1 MFRFRFWVF
10 GSWREVTVDDR
21 LPVRGGRVLCASSG
35 VRDDFTLALLHK
47 AYAKLHGSFAALR
60 GAGVAR
66 ALQDLSGAIVQS
78 FSLRHQPH
86 ALTFQVLNSAVPR
99 STLLVATLVAVLSTH
114 VYILTLYA
122 HNSFCS
128 K

>member
-1 MFRFRFWVF
+1 MFYCGVRFRFWVF
-10 GSWREVTVDDR
+10 GTWREVVVDDR
-21 LPVRGGRVLCASSG
+21 LPTRGGRLLTATSAR
-35 VRDDFTLALLHK
+35 RDDFTLALLHK

-60 GAGVAR
+60 GASAAR

-99 STLLVATLVAVLSTH
+99 STLLVATLAPVRPEPS
-114 VYILTLYA
+114 
-122 HNSFCS
+122 
-128 K
+128 